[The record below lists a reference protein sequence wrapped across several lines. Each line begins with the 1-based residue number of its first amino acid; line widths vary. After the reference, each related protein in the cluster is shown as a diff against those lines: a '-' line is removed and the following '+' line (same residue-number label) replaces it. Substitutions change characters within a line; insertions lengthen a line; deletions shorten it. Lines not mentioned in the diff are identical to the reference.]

1 MIIQKDCRLMFAKA
15 LVMQP
20 SLLRQTIQ
28 TLTGKKA
35 AHSFMNIKL
44 GLVNQSADMIG
55 MGIGYED

>member
-28 TLTGKKA
+28 TPTGKK

>member
-35 AHSFMNIKL
+35 HSFMNIKL